1 MGEGAA
7 GKSHG
12 VGVGVGGRRRVG
24 GRAQV
29 VREKRRVR
37 YRERKLQGAQP
48 VRLGPASRLENHV
61 PNAGASGS

>member
-12 VGVGVGGRRRVG
+12 VGVGGRRRVG
-24 GRAQV
+24 GRAQAV
-29 VREKRRVR
+29 SEKRRVR
-37 YRERKLQGAQP
+37 HRERKLQGAQP
-48 VRLGPASRLENHV
+48 VRLGPAGRLESRA